1 MSKGPSLRGR
11 IKPERR
17 IYVSG
22 GKAMSTSGPTQGPGK
37 TAGKQAQKLSPAQG
51 AQQAEQRLGKPC
63 YHAGQTVPG
72 IFACVTCQFRIN
84 NRGTL
89 PACPDC
95 GEIVWAYMGDGPRP
109 VPEGETAPAAGASA
123 PAAPV
128 EETVA
133 IEEPRQEPV
142 KVEEGIN
149 LEP

>member
-1 MSKGPSLRGR
+1 M
-11 IKPERR
+11 
-17 IYVSG
+17 
-22 GKAMSTSGPTQGPGK
+22 
-37 TAGKQAQKLSPAQG
+37 
-51 AQQAEQRLGKPC
+51 
-63 YHAGQTVPG
+63 PG

-95 GEIVWAYMGDGPRP
+95 GEIIWAYMGDGPRP
-109 VPEGETAPAAGASA
+109 VPEGETAPAAEAAA

-133 IEEPRQEPV
+133 LEQPVQEPV
-142 KVEEGIN
+142 KVEEGIK

>member
-1 MSKGPSLRGR
+1 M
-11 IKPERR
+11 
-17 IYVSG
+17 SG
-22 GKAMSTSGPTQGPGK
+22 GKAMGTSGPTQGPGK
-37 TAGKQAQKLSPAQG
+37 TAGKQAPKLSPAQG

-63 YHAGQTVPG
+63 YHAGQKVPG

-89 PACPDC
+89 PPCPDC
-95 GEIVWAYMGDGPRP
+95 GEIIWAYMGDGPRP
-109 VPEGETAPAAGASA
+109 IPEGETAPAAGATA

-133 IEEPRQEPV
+133 IEEPKQEPV